1 MFFEET
7 ALSTI
12 DGGRSINSLYSTST
26 DGGGGVSTIATGT
39 GLLTDWLAHCK
50 FIECGIE
57 EGGGKL
63 G

>member
-1 MFFEET
+1 MV
-7 ALSTI
+7 
-12 DGGRSINSLYSTST
+12 GGQLTVDTVRQQM
-26 DGGGGVSTIATGT
+26 GGGVSTIATGT